1 MLSTHGYVDP
11 VPQLGR
17 TDTGGQVVYVLQL
30 AKAFAKQGTKVDI
43 YTRWFDWSKK
53 QIDPVP
59 GYPDVNV
66 IRIAGGPQKFIAKE
80 EIYDVLPELANNMV
94 KFVEKNGC
102 QYEFF
107 HGHYVDAG
115 IVTLDVAK
123 AFDKPS
129 FFTAHSLGAWKR
141 EQMGGDP
148 VEMEKKYNFKRR
160 IQEELRIFKSVKAQ
174 TVTTEL
180 QKEKLKDLYDFDSD
194 NIVVISPGVDVHTF
208 CPAKK
213 SGKTVDTKLP
223 ERYIF
228 CLSRI
233 DSNKG
238 HDLLL
243 KAFDFVRKEIEDV
256 HLVIGGGSPQ
266 PRQAEQEVF
275 GSMKKIIDELS
286 MHERVHVIG
295 YVPDELLVPSYQ
307 YAELFVLPSI
317 FEPFGMTALEAMAC
331 GRAVVASKFGGIKNV
346 ILSGENGILIDPSNH
361 KEFAEVMIR
370 LLREP
375 EVAEQ
380 MGLRG
385 RETIQRSYSWEAI
398 ADKHFAFYEQFI
410 C

>member
-43 YTRWFDWSKK
+43 YTRWFDGSKK

-59 GYPDVNV
+59 EYPDVNV
-66 IRIAGGPQKFIAKE
+66 IRIPAGPQKFIAKE
-80 EIYDVLPELANNMV
+80 EIYDVLPELTENMIDFV
-94 KFVEKNGC
+94 KTNGY
-102 QYEFF
+102 QYDFF

-115 IVTLDVAK
+115 IVTLDVAE
-123 AFDKPS
+123 AFNKPS

-141 EQMGGDP
+141 DQMGGDP
-148 VEMEKKYNFKRR
+148 VKMEKKYNFNHR
-160 IQEELRIFKSVKAQ
+160 IKEELRIFKSVRAQ
-174 TVTTEL
+174 TVTTKL
-180 QKEKLKDLYDFDSD
+180 QREKLKELYGFVSD
-194 NIVVISPGVDVHTF
+194 NVVVISPGVDVHTF
-208 CPAKK
+208 CPP
-213 SGKTVDTKLP
+213 KTAARPVDTKLP

-243 KAFDFVRKEIEDV
+243 KAFDLVRKKIDDV

-266 PRQAEQEVF
+266 PRQVEQQVF
-275 GSMKKIIDELS
+275 DSMKKIIDELS
-286 MHERVHVIG
+286 MHEKVHVIG

-307 YAELFVLPSI
+307 HAELFVLPSI

-331 GRAVVASKFGGIKNV
+331 GRPVVASKFGGIKNV
-346 ILSGENGILIDPSNH
+346 IHSGENGVLIDPADQ
-361 KEFAEVMIR
+361 KEFAEAMIK
-370 LLREP
+370 LLNAP
-375 EVAEQ
+375 KSAEG
-380 MGLRG
+380 MGLKG
-385 RETIQRSYSWEAI
+385 RETIQKSYSWEAI
-398 ADKHFAFYEQFI
+398 ADKHFAFYDRFNS
-410 C
+410 

>member
-43 YTRWFDWSKK
+43 YTRWFDRSKK

-80 EIYDVLPELANNMV
+80 EIYDVLPELADNMV
-94 KFVEKNGC
+94 KFVEKNGL

-148 VEMEKKYNFKRR
+148 VEMEKKYNFKHR

-180 QKEKLKDLYDFDSD
+180 QKEKLKKLYDFDSD
-194 NIVVISPGVDVHTF
+194 NVVVISPGVDVHTF
-208 CPAKK
+208 CPAKTSAK
-213 SGKTVDTKLP
+213 IVDTKLP

-243 KAFDFVRKEIEDV
+243 KAFDLVRKQIEDV

-275 GSMKKIIDELS
+275 GSIEKIIDELS

-307 YAELFVLPSI
+307 HAKLFVLPSI

-361 KEFAEVMIR
+361 KEFAEAMIR

-380 MGLRG
+380 MGSRG

-398 ADKHFAFYEQFI
+398 ADKHFAFYEKFI

>member
-17 TDTGGQVVYVLQL
+17 TDTGGQVGYVLQL

-43 YTRWFDWSKK
+43 YTRWFDHSKK

-59 GYPDVNV
+59 EYPDVNV
-66 IRIAGGPQKFIAKE
+66 IRIPAGPQKFIAKE
-80 EIYDVLPELANNMV
+80 EIYAVLPELAENMIEFV
-94 KFVEKNGC
+94 KKNGS
-102 QYEFF
+102 QYDFF

-123 AFDKPS
+123 AFDKSS

-148 VEMEKKYNFKRR
+148 VEMEKKYNFKLR
-160 IQEELRIFKSVKAQ
+160 IKEELRIFKSVRAQ

-180 QKEKLKDLYDFDSD
+180 QREKLKELYGFSSD
-194 NIVVISPGVDVHTF
+194 NVVVISPGVDVHTF
-208 CPAKK
+208 CPANI
-213 SGKTVDTKLP
+213 SEEPVDTKLP
-223 ERYIF
+223 ERYVF

-243 KAFDFVRKEIEDV
+243 KAFDLVREEIDDV

-266 PRQAEQEVF
+266 PRQVEQQVF
-275 GSMKKIIDELS
+275 DSMKKIIDELS
-286 MHERVHVIG
+286 MHENVHIIG

-307 YAELFVLPSI
+307 HAELFVLPSI

-346 ILSGENGILIDPSNH
+346 IVSGENGVLVDPADQ
-361 KEFAEVMIR
+361 KEFAAAMIE
-370 LLREP
+370 LLNEP
-375 EVAEQ
+375 KSAEG

-385 RETIQRSYSWEAI
+385 RETIQKSYSWEAI
-398 ADKHFAFYEQFI
+398 ADKHFAFYDRFI
-410 C
+410 S